1 MAPEKHFSNATVSAK
16 RAIFNHLC
24 AAYTRSNFNGLVSA
38 DEVRR
43 KLEMPQPLFDEALNS
58 FIRAENQM
66 AVEVLEIRGGK
77 YLRLSQSVT
86 ELCGDWGLPQKR
98 ELTSKPAHPVA
109 VPHGHTVP
117 RSIR

>member
-1 MAPEKHFSNATVSAK
+1 MPPEKHFPTATVSAK

-24 AAYTRSNFNGLVSA
+24 AAYTRSNSNGLITA

-43 KLEMPQPLFDEALNS
+43 KLEISQPLFDEALNS
-58 FIRAENQM
+58 FIRAEKQM
-66 AVEVLEIRGGK
+66 AVEVLEIRGGT

-98 ELTSKPAHPVA
+98 ELTLKPAHPVA
-109 VPHGHTVP
+109 VAHEHTVP